1 MKTGCGY
8 WDEHVEV
15 RYSDI
20 HGYGI
25 FTTKFIPK
33 DEFIMTISGDV
44 IDENECMKREEQGN
58 VYIFWNGDNYIDVS
72 DTAKIKFINHH
83 CDANCTVVDND
94 NTSLSLVSVRDIQ
107 PGEEITI
114 DYGYDEIYEECKC
127 SLCIVTNTVL

>member
-1 MKTGCGY
+1 MKDECGN
-8 WDEHVEV
+8 WDKYVEV

-20 HGYGI
+20 HGNGI
-25 FTTKFIPK
+25 FATKFIPK
-33 DEFIMTISGDV
+33 DKFIMIICGDV

-72 DTAKIKFINHH
+72 NTDKIKFINHH
-83 CDANCTVVDND
+83 CDANCTVLDND
-94 NTSLSLVSVRDIQ
+94 KTSLSLVSIRDIQ

-127 SLCIVTNTVL
+127 SICAVTNVV